1 MKWNWR
7 LQHGRKHELRSLQS
21 SQRSFLWTG
30 SLLKSPIVFEC
41 HCYQTT
47 SDFLS
52 VVSWL
57 PVVPSGI
64 WCVRGTGWFRSRRCA
79 SFWGR
84 WQAVW
89 VWATRLTGE
98 KASLVFVVCSVVP
111 VFIGLLCV
119 FRRGRQKSRLLC
131 LLFVPVFIGLL
142 CVFRL
147 GRQKS
152 LLVSLMLAVVFGV
165 LVSVSPSPT
174 VFITMRFCL
183 AAASAGVF
191 LTLYVTRKS
200 TAHKHRWWTSELVC
214 CYAARHDLTQ
224 HWFCLQYKYLNIL
237 KSRYIGFTLFWWS
250 LQCILLTISNAAP
263 TYLLYIGLEQVDMCL
278 QSYLQS
284 EKCFWETITLKW
296 LSGRALC

>member
-7 LQHGRKHELRSLQS
+7 LQHGRKHELTSLQS
-21 SQRSFLWTG
+21 SQCSFLWTG

-111 VFIGLLCV
+111 VFIGLCV
-119 FRRGRQKSRLLC
+119 FRLGRQKSRLLC
-131 LLFVPVFIGLL
+131 LSFVPSFRCLLVCVCSDWADRSLCWCLWCWRWCLGCWWVCRPHRLSSSPCASVWPRRAPESSSRCTSHVSQPHTNTGDEHQSLFVVTLQDMI
-142 CVFRL
+142 
-147 GRQKS
+147 S
-152 LLVSLMLAVVFGV
+152 LSTGFVYSTNISTFLNQDTLVSLYFDGH
-165 LVSVSPSPT
+165 
-174 VFITMRFCL
+174 FN
-183 AAASAGVF
+183 
-191 LTLYVTRKS
+191 TL
-200 TAHKHRWWTSELVC
+200 C
-214 CYAARHDLTQ
+214 
-224 HWFCLQYKYLNIL
+224 
-237 KSRYIGFTLFWWS
+237 
-250 LQCILLTISNAAP
+250 
-263 TYLLYIGLEQVDMCL
+263 
-278 QSYLQS
+278 
-284 EKCFWETITLKW
+284 W
-296 LSGRALC
+296 L